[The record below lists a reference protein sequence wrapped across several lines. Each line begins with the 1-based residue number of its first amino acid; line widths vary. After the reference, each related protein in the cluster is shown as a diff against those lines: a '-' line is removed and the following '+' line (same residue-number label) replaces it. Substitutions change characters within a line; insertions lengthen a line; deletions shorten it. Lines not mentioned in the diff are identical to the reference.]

1 MNTQTEQTVPAFE
14 ETAQVSDT
22 APITSPEPS
31 ANIEARTDA
40 LVDLVDIP
48 AETFES
54 TPAAPQQA
62 AEAVSDLSKIAKSED
77 LNIAEAQK
85 VFNALEAE
93 LGDIEEL
100 KHDAFWDKID
110 ESHIKDLPSTA
121 RRILHNFRVD
131 REVMKREHATS
142 MREMENKVSDRQTH
156 LENLERDFARR
167 QAEFAA
173 VSEDP
178 RVQEILNTPE
188 ESLPDIYTE
197 EGIQARIERGIAMGM
212 RRVLEP
218 MQHAAA
224 DKARQSKYLEF
235 INKHPE
241 MRDSV
246 FKTEVHRLVQT
257 RKGSGSPITTQ
268 DAYQLVKARRVLAQR
283 QQRAQTESRARAQSA
298 RQIRAATSSGS
309 PSSTTIPLDVKKR
322 GAVAIAKWLQNHPEA
337 AKKISNQLR

>member
-1 MNTQTEQTVPAFE
+1 MNT
-14 ETAQVSDT
+14 ETTKLDSTTQQSVQAADS
-22 APITSPEPS
+22 APIVSPEPS
-31 ANIEARTDA
+31 LDVEARTDA

-48 AETFES
+48 ETEDVAQ
-54 TPAAPQQA
+54 TP
-62 AEAVSDLSKIAKSED
+62 DLSSIAKNQE
-77 LNIAEAQK
+77 LNVDQGNA
-85 VFNALEAE
+85 VFNALDSE
-93 LGDIEEL
+93 LGDIDEL

-110 ESHIKDLPSTA
+110 ESHIKELPSTA

-131 REVMKREHATS
+131 REVMKREHAKA
-142 MREMENKVSDRQTH
+142 MRDMESNVTARKTE
-156 LENLERDFARR
+156 LEQMERDFSRR

-173 VSEDP
+173 VAEDP
-178 RVQEILNTPE
+178 RVRDILNTPV

-197 EGIQARIERGIAMGM
+197 EGINARIERGIALGM

-218 MQHAAA
+218 MQNAAA

-241 MRDSV
+241 MRDAG
-246 FKTEVHRLVQT
+246 FKSEVHRLVQT
-257 RKGSGSPITTQ
+257 RKGSGNPIKTQ

-298 RQIRAATSSGS
+298 RQIRAATTSGS
-309 PSSTTIPLDVKKR
+309 PSSTTIPADVKKR
-322 GAVAIAKWLQNHPEA
+322 GAVAIARWLQSNPEA

>member
-1 MNTQTEQTVPAFE
+1 MSTPAE
-14 ETAQVSDT
+14 HTAPSIQEPVQVSE
-22 APITSPEPS
+22 PVPVSSPEPS
-31 ANIEARTDA
+31 LDVNARTDA

-48 AETFES
+48 AS
-54 TPAAPQQA
+54 TAPV
-62 AEAVSDLSKIAKSED
+62 EAPKADLSQIAKKQD
-77 LNIAEAQK
+77 LNVAGAQR

-100 KHDAFWDKID
+100 KHDGFWDKID

-131 REVMKREHATS
+131 REVMKRDHAKKV
-142 MREMENKVSDRQTH
+142 RELESQMTDRKSH
-156 LENLERDFARR
+156 LEKLERDFARR

-178 RVQEILNTPE
+178 RVQEILNMPE
-188 ESLPDIYTE
+188 ENLPDIYTE

-212 RRVLEP
+212 RRILEP

-241 MRDSV
+241 MRDAS
-246 FKTEVHRLVQT
+246 FKGEVHRLVST
-257 RKGSGSPITTQ
+257 RKGSGNPITTQ

-283 QQRAQTESRARAQSA
+283 QQRAQQESRARAQSA

-309 PSSTTIPLDVKKR
+309 PSTTTIPPDVRKG
-322 GAVAIAKWLQNHPEA
+322 GAAAIAKWLQSHPEA